1 MNVSV
6 FDNSV
11 NAFPDGFHFEI
22 FWSMRNEWVVLEAR
36 WILGG
41 ARYNLFADE
50 SRRTSTSIM
59 KESKAGLSIANQLEN
74 SCGKQV
80 RAFLG
85 YSITNVMSISWI
97 MPRIIS
103 PGNEPKAVQTTRNNV
118 DICRRK
124 CPSWVHHRSCPQP
137 SGNYN
142 CPMAN
147 RVVLNRFRY
156 IWHDS
161 YSCDIDLRSTR
172 WRLCTSRWS
181 SPLFLIKWA

>member
-1 MNVSV
+1 MQ
-6 FDNSV
+6 F
-11 NAFPDGFHFEI
+11 I
-22 FWSMRNEWVVLEAR
+22 CRR
-36 WILGG
+36 
-41 ARYNLFADE
+41 

-97 MPRIIS
+97 MPWIIS
-103 PGNEPKAVQTTRNNV
+103 PGNEPKAVQTTRNYV

-124 CPSWVHHRSCPQP
+124 WPSWVHYRSCPQP

-156 IWHDS
+156 IWRDS

-172 WRLCTSRWS
+172 WQLCTSRRS
-181 SPLFLIKWA
+181 SPLFLIRWA